1 MLIRWIYLDFS
12 KNIQYFCNRNNKQ
25 ADIRKAVGRLP
36 DLTYII
42 NCKYTAVFLYR
53 QKNNKQNN
61 KRIRP
66 TGNEIRE
73 N

>member
-1 MLIRWIYLDFS
+1 MT
-12 KNIQYFCNRNNKQ
+12 
-25 ADIRKAVGRLP
+25 DIRKTVGRLP

-53 QKNNKQNN
+53 QKDNRQND
-61 KRIRP
+61 IQRP
-66 TGNEIRE
+66 TDNEIRK